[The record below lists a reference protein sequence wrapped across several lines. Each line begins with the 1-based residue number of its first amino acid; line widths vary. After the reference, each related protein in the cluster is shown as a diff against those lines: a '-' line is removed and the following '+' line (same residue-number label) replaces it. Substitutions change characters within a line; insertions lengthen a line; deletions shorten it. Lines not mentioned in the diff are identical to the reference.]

1 MELPRWRVN
10 ARPKPLSRY
19 RRVDGQLVTNEKRVR
34 VRRVDG
40 EPMALAVVERHGY
53 ASLLT
58 EAELEFV
65 RTIAEQR
72 RWTLHE
78 TYSPLLIPK
87 YPHLDGDL
95 DCNAD
100 LLARLNRVAMR
111 LSRSEGR
118 KVVIFVRSGRRTMD
132 EQWALYRKYGSPR
145 AAYPN
150 ANAPH
155 IRGVAADCGINGL
168 DIGDYP
174 GARAA
179 MRAEGLSLRVAG
191 EDWHVEIGEVWNA

>member
-1 MELPRWRVN
+1 MSSDVMELPRWRVN

-19 RRVDGQLVTNEKRVR
+19 RRVDGEWVTNEKRVR
-34 VRRVDG
+34 VRRVAG
-40 EPMALAVVERHGY
+40 KPMALAVVARHGY

-65 RTIAEQR
+65 RKVAKR
-72 RWTLHE
+72 NRWTLTE
-78 TYSPLLIPK
+78 TYQPLRIPR
-87 YPHLDGDL
+87 YPFLAGDL

-100 LLARLNRVAMR
+100 LLARLNRVGKSLDR
-111 LSRSEGR
+111 
-118 KVVIFVRSGRRTMD
+118 VVFVRSGRRTMA

-155 IRGVAADCGINGL
+155 IRGVAADCGIDGL